1 VKLRKFDVALAAGA
15 AALDVSALLREPAA
29 VSPLSVAVVAAS
41 CAALLARRR
50 FPLVVLAV
58 ALAAQVVALAL
69 GDRPFGA
76 AVAVSVFTLAERGSF
91 SPPVVAAW
99 AAAGLIT
106 FAFDLESTSLIAVAV
121 ITGFTLHTQRET
133 WAQRDE
139 IEERAALRERTAIA
153 RELHDIVAHSVS
165 VMLVGVRGARD
176 VIATEPQVAYATLG
190 RVEASAERSLA
201 ELRRSLDVLRDPAHS
216 VALAPQPSLRDL
228 EPLFADA
235 GLPVRL
241 HASGALRDLPDGLE
255 LSVYRLVQE
264 ALTNVR
270 KHANASRADVF
281 LRFGEDTLGVEIVDD
296 GVGDTGGD
304 GQGLVGMRERVAMLG
319 GELEHGS
326 RPDGGY
332 RVAATLPIP

>member
-1 VKLRKFDVALAAGA
+1 MLRRVKVRKLDVVLAAGA
-15 AALDVSALLREPAA
+15 AALDVSALLRESAA

-50 FPLVVLAV
+50 FPLAVLAV

-99 AAAGLIT
+99 AAAGLLT

-176 VIATEPQVAYATLG
+176 VIATEPDG
-190 RVEASAERSLA
+190 G
-201 ELRRSLDVLRDPAHS
+201 LRDARRASRPAPS
-216 VALAPQPSLRDL
+216 AAWPSCGARSTCCATPPTRVALAPQPSLRDL
-228 EPLFADA
+228 E
-235 GLPVRL
+235 R
-241 HASGALRDLPDGLE
+241 ALRRRRAARAPA
-255 LSVYRLVQE
+255 RLGRRC
-264 ALTNVR
+264 ATCPTGSS
-270 KHANASRADVF
+270 SRS
-281 LRFGEDTLGVEIVDD
+281 
-296 GVGDTGGD
+296 TGS
-304 GQGLVGMRERVAMLG
+304 
-319 GELEHGS
+319 S
-326 RPDGGY
+326 R
-332 RVAATLPIP
+332 RR